1 LDGEY
6 HCSTC
11 RPSQGLVARHDWA
24 IVKTNHLQGILTV
37 DETQKVIDPICGMTV
52 EPNFSAGILDY
63 EGQTYYFCT
72 NALRL
77 NKLKLQA
84 ELLWSAILR
93 YAR

>member
-1 LDGEY
+1 
-6 HCSTC
+6 
-11 RPSQGLVARHDWA
+11 VARHDWA